1 VEEHPA
7 EKNLP
12 WLVLRAAN
20 RTQTKGSTVRLIA
33 PRAPEGAEELGMEI
47 TDARLLAVQEHLQ
60 LHGYVEPADI
70 GLAWGA
76 YTITQ
81 AGLRSLEEARS
92 GLQEPPTET
101 PESVVSKQTAAAE
114 TQAGTPPPD
123 GHREPLVAL
132 LALS

>member
-20 RTQTKGSTVRLIA
+20 RTQAKGSTVRLIA

-60 LHGYVEPADI
+60 HHGYVEPADI

-76 YTITQ
+76 YTITP
-81 AGLRSLEEARS
+81 AGLRWLENVQSELS
-92 GLQEPPTET
+92 ESPTET
-101 PESVVSKQTAAAE
+101 PESVVSKQTAAE
-114 TQAGTPPPD
+114 TQAGTPSPQTATESP
-123 GHREPLVAL
+123 
-132 LALS
+132 